1 MLCNHGVVCTGG
13 FQEISLY
20 NELTIEELL
29 LYYGRV
35 HGMTKE
41 DITSR
46 CNFLLDFLKLP
57 ARSANIGVL
66 RCVYPPSSN

>member
-1 MLCNHGVVCTGG
+1 MLCNHGFVCTDG

-57 ARSANIGVL
+57 ARSASIGVL